1 MDLLK
6 VYDCLPHNLLIAEL
20 ECYVVDKANLGHLLD
35 YITHKKQRTKIDS
48 SFSSWCHINT
58 GVPQESILGP
68 LLFNIFINNHKYKK
82 HKKNTRH

>member
-35 YITHKKQRTKIDS
+35 YITHKK
-48 SFSSWCHINT
+48 
-58 GVPQESILGP
+58 
-68 LLFNIFINNHKYKK
+68 
-82 HKKNTRH
+82 